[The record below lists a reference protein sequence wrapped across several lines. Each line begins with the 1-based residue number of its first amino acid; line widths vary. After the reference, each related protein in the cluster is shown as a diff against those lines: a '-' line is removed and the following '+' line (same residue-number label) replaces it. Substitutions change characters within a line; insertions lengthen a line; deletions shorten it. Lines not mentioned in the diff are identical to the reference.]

1 MKRNIQIFEAS
12 YIQGCHCGEDF
23 SPTRQS
29 QNLKTGSKLRDLRLP
44 QKAKAFLA
52 MTLLIIFV
60 QQKSNAQH
68 LDAYTKPMP
77 GIYVYLTWGPD
88 TSSSTPYRYN
98 IYRKLASAAS
108 FPASPL
114 NSSPIALQTNCTQFK
129 AVIPSGSDDWNL
141 LSNAFADSVTHTK
154 LANVCDVANYV
165 YETSNWYRLM
175 LFNRSKKNVGIVSG
189 FGYQDNAVVNGTQ
202 YTYRIRRVNIS
213 NVELPAS
220 TGDEVTI
227 TAGSPDPIP
236 VPANVRL
243 VIGDAKIQ
251 VLWNKPSDPRYG
263 AFNVFRSGPMPFRR
277 VNASDISID
286 ITRDLDSNA
295 VSPSPANGFTDYE
308 QWDSSGHVQPRSIPG
323 IAGTFSG
330 PANGTIC
337 QYKVQFKDIL
347 GNVSAFSSP
356 IVSGTPVDK
365 TPPGIPNAI
374 VVTASE
380 ATSSI
385 EIKWPKISHDAQG
398 HDEHVTGYK
407 VFRYSS
413 GENPASANTQI
424 GGIISEPGDSTIFRS
439 VTDNS
444 SGLRNPCADST
455 HWYRVLAIDAA
466 GNNSPRSV
474 AVSAMLRDTTKPR
487 DVKGTKATGFDD
499 YIQVLWKPNTDCNI
513 DQYLIY
519 RAMCDYGDWLP
530 CDTPRKA
537 NTPGMFNNNAGG
549 LNSNAANYEKKGPK
563 LPKDCGGPFVLVG
576 TLTHSEAKSRASS
589 HGGLAYFDDHTVPAG
604 SPICYAYLV
613 KAQDLSGNISG
624 TFPVPTRPQEIVV
637 CERLRDRTPPPPGI
651 IAGLFSRDSAIRIDF
666 IGQPIQ
672 DIAAYH
678 IYRSDSAHGTY
689 TWVGGM
695 TVEPPPM
702 VGHILTHPYHPPSL
716 VGCDSIPL
724 VSNPYM
730 SAGTFIDH
738 KVERKKI
745 YWYKVLGIDQSG
757 NESPIDSAV
766 EMSTFTF
773 ASNREAPPTLSSI
786 SSVEGPCALHLSWT
800 PMYDSTTMMG
810 FVVFR
815 STNTNGPYFQLENIV
830 KDNSF
835 SDNSVARGTTYW
847 YRISLMKSDGLMTQ
861 LSTPKSSM
869 HP

>member
-1 MKRNIQIFEAS
+1 
-12 YIQGCHCGEDF
+12 
-23 SPTRQS
+23 
-29 QNLKTGSKLRDLRLP
+29 
-44 QKAKAFLA
+44 
-52 MTLLIIFV
+52 
-60 QQKSNAQH
+60 
-68 LDAYTKPMP
+68 
-77 GIYVYLTWGPD
+77 
-88 TSSSTPYRYN
+88 YRYN
-98 IYRKLASAAS
+98 IYRKLASAIN
-108 FPASPL
+108 FPSSPL
-114 NSSPIALQTNCTQFK
+114 NSSPIAPMTNCGQFK
-129 AVIPSGSDDWNL
+129 TVIAPGSDDWNL
-141 LSNAFADSVTHTK
+141 LSSAFADSVTHVK
-154 LANVCDVANYV
+154 LANVCDV
-165 YETSNWYRLM
+165 TSYPFKSSKWYRLM

-189 FGYQDNAVVNGTQ
+189 YGFQDNTAVNGTQ
-202 YTYRIRRVNIS
+202 YTYRIRRVDIS
-213 NVELPAS
+213 NTELPAS
-220 TGDEVTI
+220 AGDEVTI
-227 TAGSPDPIP
+227 TAGTPDP
-236 VPANVRL
+236 VPTPTNVRV

-251 VLWNKPSDPRYG
+251 VLWNKPADPRFG
-263 AFNVFRSGPMPFRR
+263 AFNVFRSSGMMPFRR
-277 VNASDISID
+277 VNSSDISID

-308 QWDSSGHVQPRSIPG
+308 QWDSAGHVQPRSVPG
-323 IAGTFSG
+323 VAGTFSG
-330 PANGTIC
+330 PANGILC

-347 GNVSAFSSP
+347 GNVSTFSFP

-365 TPPGIPNAI
+365 TPPMIPMDL

-385 EIKWPKISHDAQG
+385 EIKWPKITRDAQG

-413 GENPASANTQI
+413 GENPTFANTQI
-424 GGIISEPGDSTIFRS
+424 GGIISEPGDSTTFRS
-439 VTDNS
+439 VTDHS
-444 SGLRNPCADST
+444 SGLRNPCQDST

-474 AVSAMLRDTTKPR
+474 AVSAMLRDTTKPH
-487 DVKGTKATGFDD
+487 DVKGTDAKGFDD

-513 DQYLIY
+513 DEYLIY
-519 RAMCDYGDWLP
+519 RAMCDYGNWLP
-530 CDTPRKA
+530 CDT
-537 NTPGMFNNNAGG
+537 TPKTFAGG
-549 LNSNAANYEKKGPK
+549 IANNDNGKKGPK
-563 LPKDCGGPFVLVG
+563 SPKDCGGPFVLVG
-576 TLTHSEAKSRASS
+576 TLTHVEAKSRASG
-589 HGGLAYFDDHTVPAG
+589 HGGLAYFDDYTVPAG

-624 TFPVPTRPQEIVV
+624 TFPVPTRPPEIVV
-637 CERLRDRTPPPPGI
+637 CERLRDKTPPPPGI
-651 IAGLFSRDSAIRIDF
+651 IAGLFSRDSAVQIDF

-689 TWVGGM
+689 QWVGGM

-702 VGHILTHPYHPPSL
+702 VGHILHAPYHPPPL

-724 VSNPYM
+724 SSNPYM

-773 ASNREAPPTLSSI
+773 ASNREKPPTLSSI
-786 SSVEGPCALHLSWT
+786 SPVEGPCALQLSWT
-800 PMYDSTTMMG
+800 PAYDSTSMMG

-815 STNTNGPYFQLENIV
+815 STSSTGPYFQLENIV

-847 YRISLMKSDGLMTQ
+847 YRISMMKSDGFMTQ
-861 LSTPKSSM
+861 LSPPKSSM